1 MMVVV
6 QNFYTVR
13 CEIDHLS
20 RLRQLHLNFRRVVPI
35 QHGSRNQIS
44 SERVSATGDEER
56 KIPPNEGY
64 SLEVIPKSLGQHVK
78 IINGMS
84 SNQ

>member
-1 MMVVV
+1 MQNIFLLFVPCSMMAVV

-13 CEIDHLS
+13 YEIDHLS

-44 SERVSATGDEER
+44 SERVSAAGDEER
-56 KIPPNEGY
+56 KIPQTRDI
-64 SLEVIPKSLGQHVK
+64 L
-78 IINGMS
+78 
-84 SNQ
+84 